1 MKHAEERL
9 VHSLQMM
16 HVYANC
22 FDLDGQLALALE
34 IESALPH
41 LANADSLL
49 NGDLIP
55 QLIGL
60 IAQPRHDGQVAGCR
74 TLAAAI
80 GRFPTL
86 GGVWAAARG
95 APPLVELLASTPAVQ
110 AVACAAIEVVA
121 PNGGRAALIAAGA
134 PSRLL
139 HLVGD
144 ETPEAQG
151 AAAGAFAQV
160 GCWEEW
166 EARGDGAPPSVP
178 ETAIDALVAMASRG
192 SADSRTHAARAIRK
206 LSVQAAPYR
215 RMLVAHGAVEALL
228 DACAYWK
235 PSVVRDATIALA
247 GDPSPPLPIP
257 PSDLSSLPDT
267 HP

>member
-1 MKHAEERL
+1 M
-9 VHSLQMM
+9 HSLQMM
-16 HVYANC
+16 YVYANC

-60 IAQPRHDGQVAGCR
+60 IAQPRPDGQVAGCR

-121 PNGGRAALIAAGA
+121 PNGGRAA
-134 PSRLL
+134 PF
-139 HLVGD
+139 HD
-144 ETPEAQG
+144 
-151 AAAGAFAQV
+151 
-160 GCWEEW
+160 
-166 EARGDGAPPSVP
+166 
-178 ETAIDALVAMASRG
+178 M
-192 SADSRTHAARAIRK
+192 
-206 LSVQAAPYR
+206 
-215 RMLVAHGAVEALL
+215 
-228 DACAYWK
+228 
-235 PSVVRDATIALA
+235 
-247 GDPSPPLPIP
+247 
-257 PSDLSSLPDT
+257 
-267 HP
+267 